1 MSEKLSFLFYYN
13 WEEQFIELED
23 DSERWN
29 LLHNILK
36 FETGRELDFQ
46 NKSVKQAFL
55 GMKHGLIS
63 NQKKYEIRAERSRIN
78 GKKHTGKNKEINEIT
93 QQVILEPREPDNSKE
108 LIGNSKK
115 IIDNSK
121 ELIDNSKEE
130 IDNSKE
136 EIGNSN
142 PENPEVTYLEIMMDE
157 LFENLPDWRIKLLKL
172 GDDEFMEK
180 YKSYF
185 VSSIK
190 NENII
195 KKTYYYLVGKY

>member
-121 ELIDNSKEE
+121 EE

>member
-46 NKSVKQAFL
+46 TKSVKHAFL
-55 GMKHGLIS
+55 GMRHGLIS

-93 QQVILEPREPDNSKE
+93 QQVILEPKEPDNSKE

-121 ELIDNSKEE
+121 ELIDNSK
-130 IDNSKE
+130 KE
-136 EIGNSN
+136 NENSN